1 MKVVETIRDWAP
13 PVAGGFA
20 GLAVGLFACKLIKD
34 KYLSRKETPPSDQG
48 EKEPLTS
55 NKVENV

>member
-20 GLAVGLFACKLIKD
+20 GIAVGLFACRLIKD
-34 KYLSRKETPPSDQG
+34 RYLSRKPANSRDEG

-55 NKVENV
+55 DQEEKV

>member
-20 GLAVGLFACKLIKD
+20 GIAVGLFACKLIKD
-34 KYLSRKETPPSDQG
+34 KYLARKGASQSDQG

-55 NKVENV
+55 DQAENA